1 MRWSG
6 SWSSTQRK
14 RGFAVSDKFS
24 VTVEDGVSESLR
36 RLGTSALK
44 FTVPACEATANNV
57 IAEYRR
63 RVKRDTG
70 ETSEGAQKDKLKD
83 GSGYFVS
90 VRNRRMPNL
99 PLWLEAGTKQGKPR
113 SHTQPAAPAF
123 WPAVELE
130 VIHHERR
137 INDAVG
143 EAIVAEGL
151 GS

>member
-1 MRWSG
+1 
-6 SWSSTQRK
+6 
-14 RGFAVSDKFS
+14 
-24 VTVEDGVSESLR
+24 
-36 RLGTSALK
+36 LGTSALK